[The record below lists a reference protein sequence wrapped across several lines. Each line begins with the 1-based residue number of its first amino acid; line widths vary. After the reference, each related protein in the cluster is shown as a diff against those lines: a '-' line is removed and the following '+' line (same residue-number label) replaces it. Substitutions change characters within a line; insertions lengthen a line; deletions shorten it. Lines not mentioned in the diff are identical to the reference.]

1 MEYRIL
7 YRKVVLVTA
16 GCSVLLYYSIN
27 CSLKGRGGGEATIAC
42 VCCLLLLPA
51 SFLNKRLTVAVIVVT
66 VVLLFLVFFTSLSFT
81 FINQLFLDPD
91 PPSPPSA
98 PLLRSTLRRVFLR
111 AVCKIFRV
119 FFAGFLFSR
128 IEGGRWRREGGRRM
142 NMRRKEER
150 ERGKEKEE

>member
-1 MEYRIL
+1 MYGYTGESTERYAFLEHRIL
-7 YRKVVLVTA
+7 YCKVVLVTA

-51 SFLNKRLTVAVIVVT
+51 SFLNKRLTVAVVVVT
-66 VVLLFLVFFTSLSFT
+66 VVLLFLVFFTLLSFT

-119 FFAGFLFSR
+119 FLQGFCFRGLKAAGG
-128 IEGGRWRREGGRRM
+128 EEKGGGG
-142 NMRRKEER
+142 
-150 ERGKEKEE
+150 